1 VPLTSTTDAT
11 ASPRASASAL
21 RLARLDRPALA
32 GLIAF
37 AGWLVFVV
45 ARLAGWADGKLSL
58 FIASGTRYSHP
69 ALMFPRIAHVKGK
82 GYDGQFYYRYA
93 FDPFDW
99 HPTAFGITIDH
110 PYRYTRIGYSVV
122 AWALSGGGHGRVL
135 PLALVFVNF
144 LGVAAMAW
152 LGGLLAREAG
162 RHALWGLLFAAYFG
176 LVVSVGRDT
185 SEPLADACLLGG
197 LLAYRHRRFALA
209 AALITYAVFTNEPV
223 LVLPVVLALTRLWQ
237 LYRRQA
243 RPGAPDL
250 VWVLPGF
257 LYLLLQ
263 GIQHVVVRGPAG
275 GVADASANLTWP
287 FTALVAGL
295 DRDVHRMSWHHL
307 GMYDYNLLEFA
318 ALMAFVVAGFLVL
331 RSTTAPAH
339 ERAAFIGFVAVEVVS
354 ASSQFWYSVFGE
366 GRTYVDAYV
375 MAVVLLLATPAGAG
389 VAPGVMPGVVTRGA
403 HRAHASLVDRV
414 FATDRVI
421 TSKHLAGLAAV
432 LAVTLVVVAR
442 RRVLFE

>member
-1 VPLTSTTDAT
+1 VQLASTTDAT
-11 ASPRASASAL
+11 ASARASASAL
-21 RLARLDRPALA
+21 RLARLDRPELA

-82 GYDGQFYYRYA
+82 GYDGQFYYRFA

-135 PLALVFVNF
+135 PLVLVFVNL

-152 LGGLLAREAG
+152 LGGLLAQEAG

-209 AALITYAVFTNEPV
+209 SALITYAVFTNEPV

-237 LYRRQA
+237 LGRRQA

-257 LYLLLQ
+257 LYLLTQ

-295 DRDVHRMSWHHL
+295 DRDGHRMSWHHL
-307 GMYDYNLLEFA
+307 GMYDYNLIEFV
-318 ALMAFVVAGFLVL
+318 ALMAFIVAGFVVL

-339 ERAAFIGFVAVEVVS
+339 ERAAFVGFVVVEVVS

-389 VAPGVMPGVVTRGA
+389 VGPGVVTRGA
-403 HRAHASLVDRV
+403 HRAHASLADRV

-421 TSKHLAGLAAV
+421 TSKQLAGLAAV
-432 LAVTLVVVAR
+432 LVVTLVLVAR